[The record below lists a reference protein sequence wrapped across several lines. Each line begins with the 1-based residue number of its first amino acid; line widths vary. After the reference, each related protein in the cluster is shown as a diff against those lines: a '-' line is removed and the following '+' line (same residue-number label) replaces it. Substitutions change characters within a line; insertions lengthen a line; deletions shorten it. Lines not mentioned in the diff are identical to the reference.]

1 MSVKN
6 PLSGV
11 KLRRVDEMF
20 TTEEQRQDDAREKVV
35 NIALSEMRAFK
46 GHPFKVSDDD
56 KMAETVQSV
65 KENGVLM
72 PGIVRPCEVGED
84 GTKYE
89 IVAGHRRHRACTLAG
104 LSEMPVIVR
113 ELTDDEAVIFMV
125 DSNLQREELLPSEKA
140 FAYKMKL
147 DAMKR
152 QAGRPPQNNSAQIG
166 RNYFGKESREILAEQ
181 TGESRNQI
189 SRYIRLTELIP
200 PLLEYADKKII
211 AFNSAVE
218 VSYLTV
224 KEQEILFEVME
235 RDECAPSMGQA
246 SKLRK
251 CSQEGRFNEDTVTL
265 IMNEERPLDRKVVF
279 NNDRLKKYF
288 PEEYT
293 PRQISDTIFK
303 LLDGWARKRERDGR
317 ENGVR

>member
-1 MSVKN
+1 M
-6 PLSGV
+6 
-11 KLRRVDEMF
+11 KLTGIDDLFKSAEERIDE
-20 TTEEQRQDDAREKVV
+20 AREKVV
-35 NIALSEMRAFK
+35 PIPLSEMKAFK
-46 GHPFKVSDDD
+46 GHPFKVLDDD
-56 KMAETVQSV
+56 KMVETVQSI

-72 PGIVRPCEVGED
+72 PGIVRPCKD
-84 GTKYE
+84 GDGIKYE
-89 IVAGHRRHRACTLAG
+89 IVSGHRRHHACMLAG

-152 QAGRPPQNNSAQIG
+152 QAGRPSQNNSAQIG

-200 PLLEYADKKII
+200 PILEYADNKII

-218 VSYLTV
+218 VSYLTG
-224 KEQEILFEVME
+224 KEQEILYGVME
-235 RDECAPSMGQA
+235 RDECAPSMSQA
-246 SKLRK
+246 AQLRK
-251 CSQEGRFNEDTVTL
+251 CSQDGRFNEDTATL

-279 NNDRLKKYF
+279 NNDKLKKYF
-288 PEEYT
+288 PAEYT
-293 PRQISDTIFK
+293 PKQISDTIVK
-303 LLDGWARKRERDGR
+303 LLEGWHRKREREER
-317 ENGVR
+317 ENGDR